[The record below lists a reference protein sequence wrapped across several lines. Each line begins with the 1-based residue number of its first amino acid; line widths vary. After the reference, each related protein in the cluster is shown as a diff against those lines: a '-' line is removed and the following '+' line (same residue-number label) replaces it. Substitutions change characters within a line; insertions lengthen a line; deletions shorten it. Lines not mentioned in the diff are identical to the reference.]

1 MIKARR
7 KSDIRDV
14 MERNTAALQTT
25 AHLRPAR
32 RKRVPKWQTGFLIA
46 LAQGTSASD
55 AARSVGIS
63 FSNIYAVRSQHPEF
77 AAAWAKAISD
87 FEQSIFWF
95 KRPVT
100 DPFCICKVHKHA
112 VRNRTAP
119 NPTTPNPTTVQ
130 RQNPT
135 VQR

>member
-14 MERNTAALQTT
+14 MERNTAASQAT
-25 AHLRPAR
+25 AHQRPPP
-32 RKRVPKWQTGFLIA
+32 RKRVSKWQAGFVAA
-46 LAQGTSASD
+46 LAQGTSARD

-63 FSNIYAVRSQHPEF
+63 FSNIYAVRSQDSEF

-95 KRPVT
+95 RRPVA

-112 VRNRTAP
+112 AR